1 MKSPG
6 ALAQDLR
13 LAARSLARQK
23 GWTAVVVLTLALGIG
38 ANSALFT
45 IVNGVLLRPL
55 PYPHP
60 DHVLSLS
67 VAQQGA
73 DIGVVPSDEYRA
85 WLAAATP
92 LVAIAIYNSSQLVD
106 FQGDAP
112 TLISGSE
119 VTASYFDVL
128 GVRPAI
134 GRVFTNA
141 EDVKGGPPVI
151 VLSDELWRTR
161 FGGDRAVVG
170 KTVTMGDQQKIVI
183 GVMPPSFRG
192 TRTAR
197 YWVPAAI
204 ALTDPPGVTR
214 FYQVVARLREGATLG
229 SARAELST
237 ISARVNA
244 SRAAVTGPAAPPPF
258 VTTPVVMTLHDR
270 MFGAVRPALVILLAA
285 VAVLLLIACA
295 NVSNLF
301 LARTARR
308 QREFAIRGALGASRW
323 RIVRY
328 LLCESVL
335 LAAAG
340 GALGLVVPW
349 LLVGPLVRL
358 SPAAVAHVDR
368 IHVDGTVLAVTAAV
382 TLFTAFVFGL
392 LPAIGA
398 GRADVAVALSGAST
412 RTTAGAAQQTV
423 RGALV
428 IAEFATALVLLTGA
442 GLLGRSFVRATT
454 VDPGFRAENLLSA
467 RFELPR
473 ARYPAA
479 RARQFFAAIV
489 DRTRA
494 IPGVRSVALG
504 GVPPLEGA
512 SFGTRHTDLTGH
524 SLEFDDL
531 LVGSGYFETLAL
543 PIKAGRSFDAADV
556 TGARRNVILSA
567 SLARMAFPSANPIG
581 QTFGSGSDAATV
593 IGIASD
599 VHQRGLEQAPKAT
612 AYFAFADSGRTELE
626 QYATLIVR
634 TNGNDAG
641 VAAAIRANVRAMDG
655 RLLPPDTRT
664 VESKI
669 ADDAAPRR
677 FSTLVLGA
685 FAALAAA
692 LAAIG
697 LYGVLAYLVTDRTRE
712 IGIRIALGADRD
724 RVLRLVMTQGVWL
737 TAIGVGLGLAGSAG
751 AVRLLRSM
759 LFGVG
764 EYDPA
769 SFGVA
774 AAVLA
779 GAALLACYLPARRAT
794 RVDPMIALRAE

>member
-1 MKSPG
+1 MESLRMLG
-6 ALAQDLR
+6 QDLR
-13 LAARSLARQK
+13 LAARALARQK

-55 PYPHP
+55 PYPQP

-67 VAQQGA
+67 DAQQGA
-73 DIGVVPSDEYRA
+73 DMGVVPSDEYRA
-85 WLAAATP
+85 WKAGARTLSA
-92 LVAIAIYNSSQLVD
+92 VASYSSTELVD
-106 FQGDAP
+106 VQGDTP
-112 TLISGSE
+112 VLIDGSQ

-128 GVRPAI
+128 GVAPSI
-134 GRVFTNA
+134 GRVFTAA

-161 FGGDRAVVG
+161 FGGDRAIIG
-170 KTVTMGDQQKIVI
+170 KKLTIGDQQKIVI
-183 GVMPPSFRG
+183 GIMPPSFRG
-192 TRTAR
+192 TRNAR
-197 YWVPAAI
+197 YWVPAAL
-204 ALTDPPGVTR
+204 AQTDPPGVTF
-214 FYQVVARLREGATLG
+214 FYQVVARLRNGATLE

-237 ISARVNA
+237 ISARVVA
-244 SRAAVTGPAAPPPF
+244 SRHVETGPAAPPPF
-258 VTTPVVMTLHDR
+258 ITTPAVMTLHDR

-285 VAVLLLIACA
+285 VGVLLLIACS

-335 LAAAG
+335 LAAVG
-340 GALGLVVPW
+340 GAIGLAVPW
-349 LLVGPLVRL
+349 LVVGPLVRL

-368 IHVDGTVLAVTAAV
+368 IRVDGTVLAVTAAV
-382 TLFTAFVFGL
+382 TVCTAILFGL

-398 GRADVAVALSGAST
+398 GRADVTSALSGGST
-412 RTTAGAAQQTV
+412 RTTAGSRQQAIRSV
-423 RGALV
+423 LV
-428 IAEFATALVLLTGA
+428 VAEFATALVLLTGA

-473 ARYPAA
+473 ARYPNA
-479 RARQFFAAIV
+479 RARQFFATIV
-489 DRTRA
+489 ERTRA

-504 GVPPLEGA
+504 GVPPLDGV
-512 SFGTRHTDLTGH
+512 SFSTRHTDRTGH
-524 SLEFDDL
+524 AVEFDDL
-531 LVGSGYFETLAL
+531 LVGAGYFETLGL
-543 PIKAGRSFDAADV
+543 PITAGRAFDAADV
-556 TGARRNVILSA
+556 TGVRRSVILSA
-567 SLARMAFPSANPIG
+567 SLARMAFPGANPIG
-581 QTFGSGSDAATV
+581 QTFGSGADAATV
-593 IGIASD
+593 IGIVGD

-612 AYFAFADSGRTELE
+612 AYFAFADSGMTELG
-626 QYATLIVR
+626 QYAALLVR
-634 TNGNDAG
+634 TDGNDAR
-641 VAAAIRANVRAMDG
+641 VAAGVRAIARSMDG
-655 RLLPPDTRT
+655 RLLPPDPRT
-664 VESKI
+664 VESTI
-669 ADDAAPRR
+669 ADAAAPRK
-677 FSTLVLGA
+677 FNTLVLGA
-685 FAALAAA
+685 FAMLAAT

-724 RVLRLVMTQGVWL
+724 RVLRLVMSQGVWL
-737 TAIGVGLGLAGSAG
+737 TTIGVALGLAGSAA

-764 EYDPA
+764 AYDLA
-769 SFGVA
+769 SFALA
-774 AAVLA
+774 AAVLG

-794 RVDPMIALRAE
+794 RVDPMITLRTE